1 MGRPRKTVF
10 SVVAL
15 SIDSAALA
23 LQVPRAAIVRAI
35 KAAELPAYAGP
46 GKRVRITVADLT
58 EWVTRTW
65 PRTLLRS
72 KQS

>member
-1 MGRPRKTVF
+1 MF

-23 LQVPRAAIVRAI
+23 LQVPHRVIAEAI
-35 KAAELPAYAGP
+35 KSAELPAYAGP

-58 EWVTRTW
+58 EWMARTW
-65 PRTLLRS
+65 PRTTLSKRS
-72 KQS
+72 RQ